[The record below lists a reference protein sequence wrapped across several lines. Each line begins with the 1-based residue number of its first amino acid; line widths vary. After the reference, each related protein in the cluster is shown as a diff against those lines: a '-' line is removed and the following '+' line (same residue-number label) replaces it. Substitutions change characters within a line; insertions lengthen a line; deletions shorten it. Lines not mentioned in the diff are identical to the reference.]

1 MSDINSGDLLEI
13 SNAIYRLTKVTNKR
27 LKKLEVRLGSIA
39 CSTAKIK
46 EQLHKQYEESNI
58 NKHDE

>member
-39 CSTAKIK
+39 CSTTKIK